1 MRAILIDDEPLALD
15 LLESRIKKISN
26 IDIAGK
32 FTNFSPTQE
41 APLLKE
47 IEVVF
52 LDVEMPGMNGI
63 EMAEKMLEFNPKLT
77 IIFVTA
83 YREYAA
89 DAFDLNALD
98 YLLKPVQLD
107 RLQKTLDR
115 IEQNLQRLQ
124 AMQLEKNR
132 TLKVSVC
139 NELTFHSPD
148 GKTEIISWRTAKAQE
163 LFLYLLQNR
172 SETIRKSKLIDV
184 LWSEVDEQKGYS
196 QLYTTVYHIRKA
208 LQPFGNHFSLSNVLE
223 GYILNT
229 ENTLVDLEQWEMQ
242 LTALPPISKETV
254 ATYEDTMDLYKGP
267 YLAGS
272 SYLWA
277 ESERLRL
284 EQLWLKYAYDLAN
297 YYYEHANLEKA
308 EKWFVAISKRQPEDE
323 TAGFSLMKIY
333 QSLGLGML
341 VSHHYNLLHQ
351 SLSEL
356 DLKIS
361 PGITKWYEAWNQNK
375 LHS

>member
-1 MRAILIDDEPLALD
+1 
-15 LLESRIKKISN
+15 
-26 IDIAGK
+26 
-32 FTNFSPTQE
+32 
-41 APLLKE
+41 
-47 IEVVF
+47 
-52 LDVEMPGMNGI
+52 
-63 EMAEKMLEFNPKLT
+63 
-77 IIFVTA
+77 
-83 YREYAA
+83 
-89 DAFDLNALD
+89 
-98 YLLKPVQLD
+98 
-107 RLQKTLDR
+107 
-115 IEQNLQRLQ
+115 
-124 AMQLEKNR
+124 
-132 TLKVSVC
+132 
-139 NELTFHSPD
+139 
-148 GKTEIISWRTAKAQE
+148 
-163 LFLYLLQNR
+163 
-172 SETIRKSKLIDV
+172 
-184 LWSEVDEQKGYS
+184 
-196 QLYTTVYHIRKA
+196 
-208 LQPFGNHFSLSNVLE
+208 
-223 GYILNT
+223 
-229 ENTLVDLEQWEMQ
+229 
-242 LTALPPISKETV
+242 ETV